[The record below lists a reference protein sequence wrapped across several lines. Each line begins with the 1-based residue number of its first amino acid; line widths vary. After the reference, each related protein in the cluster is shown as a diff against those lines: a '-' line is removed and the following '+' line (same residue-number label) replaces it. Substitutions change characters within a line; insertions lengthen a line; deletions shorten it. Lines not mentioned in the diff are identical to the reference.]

1 LPLPDSPLSM
11 PSSTALF
18 MRSARGYVTVGMAH
32 RGYDLQLTR
41 DDEKGWRATF
51 YAKGDGALA
60 HKRDGLSMGADTVA
74 RGPGWGARCT

>member
-1 LPLPDSPLSM
+1 M

-51 YAKGDGALA
+51 YATGMVQGAA
-60 HKRDGLSMGADTVA
+60 RDALS
-74 RGPGWGARCT
+74 GP